1 MKEQLQTTQQLK
13 ELCTIIDGDDDNNS
27 MMASSRRLRQVLPDA
42 TEYKEE
48 AEEAFHY
55 RPKSKREDD
64 GRGRSSVTKGSRGS
78 SSRQLVVYGEAA
90 NSSSSRRHSRSI
102 DKARQHHRSRS
113 AANYKNDDDAD
124 RKLYGNGGDNSSR
137 DHQLKKHSSSS
148 SRHHERTR
156 RPPSSEEQSFSSF
169 NTTSTHPSTSNG
181 DDLTVDVDYDD
192 YEDGY
197 GQYTAY
203 ESKGPSSRT
212 SSRSSSSSRRKRRSC
227 SPTKSRSRSSRSS
240 SSRHHHHHTHKD
252 EHRSSYSPVRSR
264 RPPRRPS
271 PENYHLRSSFA
282 SHGSQRSSR
291 TLPTS
296 SSSSSHHHSSKSAAL
311 MRRRSSDD
319 LRALEADDLRAAE
332 RAAPSSNRRS
342 GHHRKKSSSSRR
354 KEEPAVDTTVN
365 VRVSRDVKNSSSHS
379 NGSSS
384 RIIDGKT
391 PRKQNHTKSKKKKNS
406 IDLTID
412 NNGQGTFQVVTSS
425 STTNSTPLQFDI
437 QIDEVNSSYLIQT
450 SLGLLH
456 HIREVHSPNTNIL
469 RTLTHWNQNF
479 ERDEV
484 ELGYHRGEL
493 GIVSMSSKDTKGVV
507 PVPDGVK
514 AKSSTFSN
522 SQDVVLMILTG
533 SYHGGK
539 ASSFEKDDV
548 FIKELELFV
557 TDSLWCYLRLHGLME
572 ESSQQQDQD
581 GGDLG
586 NGHVDECAEN
596 VRNGSRKNLRAEL
609 KNDKKK
615 ERVLSRVFKRVIGE

>member
-1 MKEQLQTTQQLK
+1 MKEQLESTQQL
-13 ELCTIIDGDDDNNS
+13 EESLCITIDSDGDDNS

-42 TEYKEE
+42 TEYKKEG
-48 AEEAFHY
+48 AEENFHY

-64 GRGRSSVTKGSRGS
+64 GRRGRSSVSKG
-78 SSRQLVVYGEAA
+78 SRQLVVYGEAA
-90 NSSSSRRHSRSI
+90 YSSSSRRHSRSI
-102 DKARQHHRSRS
+102 DKTKHHHRS
-113 AANYKNDDDAD
+113 AANYKKNDVDAD
-124 RKLYGNGGDNSSR
+124 RQLNGGDKR

-148 SRHHERTR
+148 RHHERR
-156 RPPSSEEQSFSSF
+156 RRLPPSSSEEQSFSSF
-169 NTTSTHPSTSNG
+169 NTTSTHSTMMIMKMDMGNTRHMKVKVPLLEHLVDHHLQDEREG
-181 DDLTVDVDYDD
+181 HALRQCLDLDHR
-192 YEDGY
+192 G
-197 GQYTAY
+197 
-203 ESKGPSSRT
+203 
-212 SSRSSSSSRRKRRSC
+212 
-227 SPTKSRSRSSRSS
+227 
-240 SSRHHHHHTHKD
+240 HHHHRQHSK
-252 EHRSSYSPVRSR
+252 EKHRSSYSPVRSR

-271 PENYHLRSSFA
+271 PENNHLRSSFA

-296 SSSSSHHHSSKSAAL
+296 SSHHHSSKPPAL
-311 MRRRSSDD
+311 LRRRSSDD
-319 LRALEADDLRAAE
+319 LRALEADDLRAVE
-332 RAAPSSNRRS
+332 RAARSSSSNRRRS
-342 GHHRKKSSSSRR
+342 GHHKKSSSSRR
-354 KEEPAVDTTVN
+354 KDEPTVDTTVN
-365 VRVSRDVKNSSSHS
+365 VRVSRDVRNSSTT
-379 NGSSS
+379 NSSS

-391 PRKQNHTKSKKKKNS
+391 PRKHNHTKSKKKKNS

-412 NNGQGTFQVVTSS
+412 DNGQGTFQVVTSS
-425 STTNSTPLQFDI
+425 SSTTTTSTPLQFDI
-437 QIDEVNSSYLIQT
+437 QIDEANSSYLIQT

-469 RTLTHWNQNF
+469 RTLTYWNQHF

-572 ESSQQQDQD
+572 ESSQQQQDQD
-581 GGDLG
+581 EEGGDLG
-586 NGHVDECAEN
+586 NGHADECVEN
-596 VRNGSRKNLRAEL
+596 IRNGSRKNLHAEL
-609 KNDKKK
+609 KTDKKK

>member
-1 MKEQLQTTQQLK
+1 MKEQLESTQQLEK
-13 ELCTIIDGDDDNNS
+13 LCITIDSDDDDNS
-27 MMASSRRLRQVLPDA
+27 MMASSRRLQQVLPDA
-42 TEYKEE
+42 TEYK
-48 AEEAFHY
+48 EEAFHY

-64 GRGRSSVTKGSRGS
+64 GRGRQGSRGS

-102 DKARQHHRSRS
+102 DKTRQHHRN
-113 AANYKNDDDAD
+113 AANYKKYDDDAD
-124 RKLYGNGGDNSSR
+124 RQLNGGDSR

-156 RPPSSEEQSFSSF
+156 RPPPSSEEQSYSSSI

-181 DDLTVDVDYDD
+181 DDLTADVDYDD

-203 ESKGPSSRT
+203 ESKGPSSRA

-240 SSRHHHHHTHKD
+240 SSRQHHHHRHTHKD

-296 SSSSSHHHSSKSAAL
+296 SSSSHHHHSSKSAAL

-319 LRALEADDLRAAE
+319 LRALEADDLRAVE
-332 RAAPSSNRRS
+332 RAKRSSSSKRRS
-342 GHHRKKSSSSRR
+342 GHSRKSSSSRR
-354 KEEPAVDTTVN
+354 KDEPTVDTTVN

-379 NGSSS
+379 NGGSSS

-391 PRKQNHTKSKKKKNS
+391 PRKHNHTKSKKKKNS

-412 NNGQGTFQVVTSS
+412 DNGQGTFQVVTSS
-425 STTNSTPLQFDI
+425 SSTNSTPLQFDI

-493 GIVSMSSKDTKGVV
+493 GIVSMSSKDTKVV

-586 NGHVDECAEN
+586 NGHADECAEN
-596 VRNGSRKNLRAEL
+596 IRNGSRKNLRSLDL
-609 KNDKKK
+609 KNGKKK

>member
-1 MKEQLQTTQQLK
+1 
-13 ELCTIIDGDDDNNS
+13 
-27 MMASSRRLRQVLPDA
+27 MASSRRLQQVLPDA
-42 TEYKEE
+42 TEYKKEE
-48 AEEAFHY
+48 AEENFHY

-113 AANYKNDDDAD
+113 AANYKKNDDDAD
-124 RKLYGNGGDNSSR
+124 GQLNGGDNR

-156 RPPSSEEQSFSSF
+156 HPASSEEQSFSSF

-181 DDLTVDVDYDD
+181 DNVTVDVDYDD

-240 SSRHHHHHTHKD
+240 LSRQHHHHTHKD

-271 PENYHLRSSFA
+271 PENYHLRSSFV

-296 SSSSSHHHSSKSAAL
+296 SSSSHHHSSKSAAL
-311 MRRRSSDD
+311 LRRRSSDD
-319 LRALEADDLRAAE
+319 LRALEADDLRAVE
-332 RAAPSSNRRS
+332 RAKRSSSSKRRS
-342 GHHRKKSSSSRR
+342 GHSRKSSSSRR
-354 KEEPAVDTTVN
+354 KDDPAVDTTVN
-365 VRVSRDVKNSSSHS
+365 VRVSLDVKNNSTTNS
-379 NGSSS
+379 SSS

-391 PRKQNHTKSKKKKNS
+391 PRKHNHSKSKKKKNS

-425 STTNSTPLQFDI
+425 SSTTTSTPLQFDI

-469 RTLTHWNQNF
+469 RTLTHWNQHF

-493 GIVSMSSKDTKGVV
+493 GIVSMSSKDTKKGVV

-572 ESSQQQDQD
+572 ESSQQQQDQE
-581 GGDLG
+581 GGDLD
-586 NGHVDECAEN
+586 NGHADECVEN
-596 VRNGSRKNLRAEL
+596 IRNGSRKNLCPDL
-609 KNDKKK
+609 KNGKRK

>member
-13 ELCTIIDGDDDNNS
+13 ELCTIIDSDDDNNS

-48 AEEAFHY
+48 AFHY

-64 GRGRSSVTKGSRGS
+64 GRGRTSVTKGSRGS
-78 SSRQLVVYGEAA
+78 SSRQLVVYGKAA

-102 DKARQHHRSRS
+102 DKTRQHHRSRS
-113 AANYKNDDDAD
+113 AANYKKYDDDAD
-124 RKLYGNGGDNSSR
+124 RRLNGNSGDNR
-137 DHQLKKHSSSS
+137 DHQLKQHSSS

-181 DDLTVDVDYDD
+181 DDLTADVDYDD

-203 ESKGPSSRT
+203 ESKGPSSRA

-240 SSRHHHHHTHKD
+240 SSRQHHHHHTHKD

-296 SSSSSHHHSSKSAAL
+296 SSSSHHHSSKSAAL

-319 LRALEADDLRAAE
+319 LRALEADDLRAVE
-332 RAAPSSNRRS
+332 RTKRSSNRRS

-379 NGSSS
+379 NGGSSS

-391 PRKQNHTKSKKKKNS
+391 PQKHNHSKSKKKKNS

-412 NNGQGTFQVVTSS
+412 DNGQGTFQVVTSS
-425 STTNSTPLQFDI
+425 SSTTTSTPLQFDI

-469 RTLTHWNQNF
+469 RTLTYWNQNF

-493 GIVSMSSKDTKGVV
+493 GIVSMSSKDTKVV

-586 NGHVDECAEN
+586 NGHADECAEN
-596 VRNGSRKNLRAEL
+596 IRNGSRKNLRADT
-609 KNDKKK
+609 KSDKKK